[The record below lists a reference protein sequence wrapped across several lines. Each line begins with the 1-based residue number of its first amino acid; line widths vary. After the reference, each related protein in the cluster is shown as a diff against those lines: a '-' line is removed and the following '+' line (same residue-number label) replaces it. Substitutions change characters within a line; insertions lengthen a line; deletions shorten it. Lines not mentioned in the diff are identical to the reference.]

1 MTNLNDLLNLLPLD
15 QIAGKLGVDAD
26 TARATVATA
35 LPSLMAGMQSNAS
48 SPEGA
53 QALQSAIQ
61 QHDASLLDNGL
72 DIEAVDVND
81 GQKIVNHVL
90 GENQTALASQLSS
103 AAPTGLDLGALVQK
117 ALPMLAPIVMSFL
130 AKNSASAASEGSSGG
145 GLDIGGML
153 GGLLGGGQQQGGGGG
168 LDLGGM
174 LGGLLGGGGAQQAQ
188 GQGGLDIGGML
199 GGLLGGG
206 QQQADQPQA
215 GGLDLGGILGG
226 LFGKK

>member
-1 MTNLNDLLNLLPLD
+1 MTNLNDLLNILPLD
-15 QIAGKLGVDAD
+15 QIAGKLGVDGE

-35 LPSLMAGMQSNAS
+35 LPSLVAGMQNNAS

-90 GENQTALASQLSS
+90 GENQSALVSQLSS
-103 AAPTGLDLGALVQK
+103 AAPAGLDLGALVQK

-130 AKNSASAASEGSSGG
+130 AKNSASTASEAPNGG

-153 GGLLGGGQQQGGGGG
+153 GGLLGGGQQQGGGG

-188 GQGGLDIGGML
+188 GEGGLDIGGML